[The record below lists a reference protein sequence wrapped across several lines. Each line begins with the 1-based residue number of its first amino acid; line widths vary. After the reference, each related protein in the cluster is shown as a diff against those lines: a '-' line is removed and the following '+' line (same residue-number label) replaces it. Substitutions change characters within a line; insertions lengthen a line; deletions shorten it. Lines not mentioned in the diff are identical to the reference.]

1 MKKISLVIL
10 LLFCFI
16 NYSFCQF
23 NTILKLNGNVLKYG
37 DSILYKSF
45 NIMELQPTVWL
56 NGSSVVKD
64 GSNYVSKWNDLSG
77 NENHA
82 VQVAGA
88 NQPLY
93 VADGGDEFNN
103 YPVIRFDGSND
114 FFNGTLI
121 NGIESSSITI
131 FAVVNG
137 ELKAEYYCEDGIFT
151 INTEV
156 AGFWFERGTG
166 NRSLAIWNK
175 NQFVR
180 GLKELPHEGF
190 QAKILSAKKIINTRT
205 SLYINGNVIATSTN
219 AILNQAFTNTNYVIG
234 KSNYYYKGSFAE
246 IIVFKKELT
255 EAERMKVERY
265 LNAKYNIY

>member
-1 MKKISLVIL
+1 MKKILLVIL
-10 LLFCFI
+10 LLFCFV

-45 NIMELQPTVWL
+45 NIMELQPIVWL

-64 GSNYVSKWNDLSG
+64 GSNYVSQWNDLSG

-82 VQVAGA
+82 VQVIGA

-93 VADGGDEFNN
+93 VTDGGNEFNN

-114 FFNGTLI
+114 MFEGTLI

-137 ELKAEYYCEDGIFT
+137 ELKATYSCEDGIFS
-151 INTEV
+151 INTNSY
-156 AGFWFERGTG
+156 GFWFERGT
-166 NRSLAIWNK
+166 NSRTLAIWNK
-175 NQFVR
+175 NKIVR
-180 GLKELPHEGF
+180 GLNELPHEGF

-205 SLYINGNVIATSTN
+205 NLYINGIVIATSTD
-219 AILNQAFTNTNYVIG
+219 AILNGTFTNAIYVIG

-255 EAERMKVERY
+255 EAERIKVERY

>member
-1 MKKISLVIL
+1 MKKILLVIL

-114 FFNGTLI
+114 LFNGTLI

-131 FAVVNG
+131 FAVANG
-137 ELKAEYYCEDGIFT
+137 ELKGEFVCEDGIFT
-151 INTEV
+151 INTYI
-156 AGFWFERGTG
+156 AGFWFKRGSSA
-166 NRSLAIWNK
+166 RSLCNWNK
-175 NQFVR
+175 NQVVR
-180 GLKELPHEGF
+180 GLNELPHEGF
-190 QAKILSAKKIINTRT
+190 QAKILSAKKIINIRT
-205 SLYINGNVIATSTN
+205 TLYINSNVIATSTN
-219 AILNQAFTNTNYVIG
+219 ATLNGAFTNTDYVIG
-234 KSNYYYKGSFAE
+234 KSAYYYKGSFAE

-255 EAERMKVERY
+255 ETERMNVERY